1 MAPPMKCT
9 RIAVVG
15 LSVGLAA
22 LLAANV
28 TLFRMGR
35 SFYCEM
41 NAVRLDPLGLTSYA
55 REEVPAPAPNQRRVV
70 FFGDSRAL
78 MWSTPAALP
87 AYQFV
92 NRGVGRQ
99 TTAQILNRFDHDVPP
114 LHPDV
119 VVLEMGVNDLKA
131 IPVLPERR
139 DEIVA
144 AAKHNIREVVA
155 KTRALG
161 ARVVLFTVFPLGSVP
176 LTRELFWSDEV
187 ARSIAELNA
196 FVDTLA
202 CDGATVLHADEVLAD
217 ESGRVR
223 SPFSLDM
230 LHLTPLGYAALNEHE
245 LAPLLETKR

>member
-1 MAPPMKCT
+1 MKCT

-15 LSVGLAA
+15 LSVAIAA

-28 TLFRMGR
+28 TLFQMGR
-35 SFYCEM
+35 NFYAEM
-41 NAVRLDPLGLTSYA
+41 NAVRLDPKGLTSYA
-55 REEVPAPAPNQRRVV
+55 HEHVPALEPNQRRVV

-92 NRGVGRQ
+92 NRGVGKQ
-99 TTAQILNRFDHDVPP
+99 TTAQILDRFDHDVAP

-131 IPVLPERR
+131 IPVLPEHR

-144 AAKHNIREVVA
+144 MAKQNIREVVA

-161 ARVVLFTVFPLGSVP
+161 ASVVLATVFPLGSVP
-176 LTRELFWSDEV
+176 LTRELFWSDDV
-187 ARSIAELNA
+187 ARSITELNA

-202 CDGATVLHADEVLAD
+202 SHGVTVLHADEVLAN
-217 ESGRVR
+217 ESGHVR
-223 SPFSLDM
+223 SPFALDM
-230 LHLTPLGYAALNEHE
+230 LHLTTLGYAALNERK
-245 LAPLLETKR
+245 LAPVLEAKR